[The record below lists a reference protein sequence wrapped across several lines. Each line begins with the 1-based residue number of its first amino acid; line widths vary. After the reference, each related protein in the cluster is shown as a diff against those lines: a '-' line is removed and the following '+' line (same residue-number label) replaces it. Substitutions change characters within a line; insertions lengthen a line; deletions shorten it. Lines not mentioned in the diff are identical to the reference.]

1 MSPKELAEKHSK
13 KIFENENVLFIEIY
27 ESDAIEY
34 YGSEYSIQNYKIQLS
49 KGGRTYLVV
58 EKNGDNNYYIFVS
71 RYGVTQVDN
80 SEGDDVDLSVVLNTY
95 PELEPYIFDNVDENF
110 IYKTLLEIKKGKIVD
125 RWDLRS
131 IDKNIVKITYRKS
144 NLGDSSIKIHI
155 DESDFFNLFDKDENR
170 SLDLIK
176 QAFYGSGFHSYD
188 YIKHSEWREGYMFD
202 FFNTENIDKINDI
215 LKYFGNYDVTD
226 RNNYNNMEKITDI
239 LENHFDVQV
248 YDIIDKFTDLAN
260 ESLGDYIKSEVK
272 GDVLGVLKK
281 HKIFNKN
288 LFEYYTTVDDLIK
301 VYQNTGKKTFDVKN
315 LFKFLFKKIEFK
327 NYEDDSYNFS
337 IDDES
342 FNETVS
348 EELDEM
354 FEKLENE
361 PEKYEKFISFAEKL
375 NKLKKMGYEIGKT
388 YPLPYD
394 NKKQFKIEEINKD
407 TEKIILYYF
416 SGVKDAE
423 KRSLSLEEFYNF
435 LNTPELFE
443 HLVRKLKKLL

>member
-1 MSPKELAEKHSK
+1 M
-13 KIFENENVLFIEIY
+13 FGLFN
-27 ESDAIEY
+27 A
-34 YGSEYSIQNYKIQLS
+34 
-49 KGGRTYLVV
+49 
-58 EKNGDNNYYIFVS
+58 
-71 RYGVTQVDN
+71 
-80 SEGDDVDLSVVLNTY
+80 
-95 PELEPYIFDNVDENF
+95 
-110 IYKTLLEIKKGKIVD
+110 
-125 RWDLRS
+125 
-131 IDKNIVKITYRKS
+131 
-144 NLGDSSIKIHI
+144 
-155 DESDFFNLFDKDENR
+155 
-170 SLDLIK
+170 
-176 QAFYGSGFHSYD
+176 
-188 YIKHSEWREGYMFD
+188 
-202 FFNTENIDKINDI
+202 ENIDKINDI

-226 RNNYNNMEKITDI
+226 RNNYNNMKKITDI
-239 LENHFDVQV
+239 LEDHFDGQV
-248 YDIIDKFTDLAN
+248 YDIIEKFTDLAN
-260 ESLGDYIKSEVK
+260 ESVGDYIKSEVK
-272 GDVLGVLKK
+272 GDVLGVLNK

-327 NYEDDSYNFS
+327 NYEDDLYNFS